1 MTPKAILAICVGYG
15 AGIWFSL
22 LALRKRSLM
31 KRAQRWLS
39 APGRIVESTLYKDP
53 HQNRTHFRI
62 RYEFSVGEKIEGA
75 TPRVSGDWFWS
86 DKQQAA
92 FVSRFVPGQQVEVF
106 YDPRDPKQNCL
117 DRNDNSGIAAMWVI
131 AAGGTLLASL
141 IVWLQIH

>member
-1 MTPKAILAICVGYG
+1 
-15 AGIWFSL
+15 
-22 LALRKRSLM
+22 M

-141 IVWLQIH
+141 IVWL